1 MDKRSLSRIM
11 NFADTAL
18 LRDLAERAAGG
29 REALIL
35 KPAEKTLALVH
46 IREPAQGGCFFLGE
60 ALVAHCIVEL
70 GGVRGAAVQL
80 GDDLGRVQAAA
91 MLDAAHS
98 GGFAEFTLVLPQ
110 LLALEAERA
119 EALERE
125 AELVRGTAVQFQS
138 LEDREL

>member
-1 MDKRSLSRIM
+1 M

-18 LRDLAERAAGG
+18 LRDLAEKAAGG
-29 REALIL
+29 RETLIL
-35 KPAEKTLALVH
+35 KPAEKTLALLQ
-46 IREPAQGGCFFLGE
+46 IREPAGGGRFFLGE
-60 ALVAHCIVEL
+60 ALAAHCIVEL

-98 GGFAEFTLVLPQ
+98 GGFVEFTLVLPQ

-119 EALERE
+119 VALEQE
-125 AELVRGTAVQFQS
+125 AEMVRGTAVHFQS